1 MTEGNVT
8 VANGDQSNKPTVLIA
23 DDNDQTRELL
33 KRFFEKA
40 NKRGDLSCDVIEAK
54 NGDEAIQMLDIAQ
67 PELILCD
74 ISMPERDGFEVLNHF
89 NAFSK
94 ENNLFCFFAFLSA
107 SNEEKKR
114 AFNSGA
120 MGFLSKEDINY
131 FIITPLLRSWLQ
143 LANLEREMKAYE
155 AATSD

>member
-1 MTEGNVT
+1 MTEDNIGSSE
-8 VANGDQSNKPTVLIA
+8 NGTGARPTVLIA
-23 DDNDQTRELL
+23 DDNEQTRELL
-33 KRFFEKA
+33 KKFFEKA
-40 NKRGDLSCDVIEAK
+40 NKRGDLACDVIEAT

-107 SNEEKKR
+107 SSEEKKR

-131 FIITPLLRSWLQ
+131 FIITPLLNSWLR
-143 LANLEREMKAYE
+143 LAKLEREMSTWE
-155 AATSD
+155 AAKNE

>member
-1 MTEGNVT
+1 MTDESIAASSEYQN
-8 VANGDQSNKPTVLIA
+8 NKPTVLIA
-23 DDNDQTRELL
+23 DDNDQTRALL

-40 NKRGDLSCDVIEAK
+40 NERGDLSCDIIEAT
-54 NGDEAIQMLDIAQ
+54 NGGEAIQMLDIAQ

-107 SNEEKKR
+107 SNEEKKK

-131 FIITPLLRSWLQ
+131 FIITPLLKSWLQ
-143 LANLEREMKAYE
+143 LASLEREMKAYE
-155 AATSD
+155 AAKSD

>member
-1 MTEGNVT
+1 MTEDSAVT
-8 VANGDQSNKPTVLIA
+8 FEEEKGARPTILIA
-23 DDNDQTRELL
+23 DDNDQTRALL
-33 KRFFEKA
+33 KKFFAKA
-40 NKRGDLSCDVIEAK
+40 EKRGDMFCDIIEAT

-107 SNEEKKR
+107 SSEEKKR

-131 FIITPLLRSWLQ
+131 FIITPLLNSWLR
-143 LANLEREMKAYE
+143 LARLEREMSTYE
-155 AATSD
+155 AAKSD